1 MKRVLVLASLVLI
14 IFTWGTT
21 MAQIHRVS
29 LDHVDGA
36 DGNGGLKAGEEVAFH
51 IRATN
56 DADPNCMFNT
66 GFGFRVYSEDGA
78 EWGNTTIEPAIL
90 RIDTVRKVEEVV
102 VTDTVLFK
110 DLFSQTFSEGQGV
123 DGKLAD
129 SVGYCGLTL
138 GGKDP
143 AVRDDFDQVILII
156 RIKPDKESRGKHI
169 CLDAAKAMPSYEW
182 EWSGLGLDEKHP
194 CKAWDIIAEWDGPHC
209 FEVR

>member
-1 MKRVLVLASLVLI
+1 MKRIFVLTLLVLI
-14 IFTWGTT
+14 VFTWGLSL
-21 MAQIHRVS
+21 AQVHRVS
-29 LDHVDGA
+29 LDHVEGA
-36 DGNGGLKAGEEVAFH
+36 DGDGGLKAGEDVAFH

-90 RIDTVRKVEEVV
+90 KIDTVKQVEDLTI
-102 VTDTVLFK
+102 TDTVLFK

-143 AVRDDFDQVILII
+143 AVRDDFDHVILII
-156 RIKPDKESRGKHI
+156 RIHPEKGSKGKHI
-169 CLDAAKAMPSYEW
+169 CLDTAKEMPSYEW
-182 EWSGLGLDEKHP
+182 EWSGLGLDGEHP
-194 CKAWDIIAEWDGPHC
+194 CAAQDVTAEWDGPHC